1 MNSVHV
7 CVCACTY
14 MCMCTCTNLYMR
26 TRVRLYLCVCVYVCV
41 RMQCFA
47 TAGCALWMQSTYS
60 RERSNSGLLKFGRNP
75 EATTKCGKSPAMDDD
90 EDADMVQVSVQ
101 WKGKC
106 VSFWMNKNMQTA
118 THGNTLQHT
127 ATHGNTLQ
135 HTATHFW
142 MNKNMQQRPTFPS
155 KEPCFLQKSVWPHA
169 NVHSKG
175 VTLELSSCVF
185 A

>member
-1 MNSVHV
+1 
-7 CVCACTY
+7 
-14 MCMCTCTNLYMR
+14 MCTCTNSYMC

-75 EATTKCGKSPAMDDD
+75 EATTKCGKSPAMDDE
-90 EDADMVQVSVQ
+90 EDTDMVQVSVQ

-106 VSFWMNKNMQTA
+106 LSFWINKNME
-118 THGNTLQHT
+118 
-127 ATHGNTLQ
+127 
-135 HTATHFW
+135 
-142 MNKNMQQRPTFPS
+142 KRPTFPS